1 MSNFVAHSGMY
12 LRVRYPIAELKTGS
26 IVQLL
31 HIYPGF
37 FTFVGVSGKYSR
49 KPKYWEPVHANEA
62 IYE

>member
-1 MSNFVAHSGMY
+1 MY
-12 LRVRYPIAELKTGS
+12 LRVRCPIADLKTGS